1 MIRLVPCWE
10 RGRACRKWKKSAL
23 RGHISNTSTTAL
35 AMRKVS
41 LNAVWIGATLVALV
55 VVGAAIGFDRIYV
68 RDDGGAPNAVL
79 EIGGPFSLID
89 HHGKRVTDRDYLGK
103 PTLVFFGYT
112 HCPDVCPTTLFEL
125 TTQLEELGPD
135 ADRLNVLFIT
145 VDPERDTP
153 EQLALYLSSFDPRI
167 IGLSGSPEDISA
179 ATKAYHIYAK
189 KVPLNDGDYTMDH
202 TATIAMMNS
211 KGKYVGAMH
220 YQAPTAIT
228 HAKLRRLLDAG
239 NS

>member
-1 MIRLVPCWE
+1 MTRLVPCWE
-10 RGRACRKWKKSAL
+10 RAIVANGKKSAL
-23 RGHISNTSTTAL
+23 KGHVSNISTTAL
-35 AMRKVS
+35 AMRKIT
-41 LNAVWIGATLVALV
+41 LNAVWIGAALVTLV

-68 RDDGGAPNAVL
+68 RDDGAVPKL
-79 EIGGPFSLID
+79 VEIGGPFSLID

-112 HCPDVCPTTLFEL
+112 HCPDVCPTTLLEL
-125 TTQLEELGPD
+125 STQLEELGPD

-153 EQLALYLSSFDPRI
+153 EQLALYLSSFDSRI
-167 IGLSGSPEDISA
+167 VGLSGSPEDISA
-179 ATKAYHIYAK
+179 ALNAYHIYAK

-211 KGKYVGAMH
+211 KGKYVGSMH

-228 HAKLRRLLDAG
+228 HAKLRRLLDGG

>member
-1 MIRLVPCWE
+1 
-10 RGRACRKWKKSAL
+10 
-23 RGHISNTSTTAL
+23 
-35 AMRKVS
+35 MRKIS

-55 VVGAAIGFDRIYV
+55 VVSAAIGFDRIYV
-68 RDDGGAPNAVL
+68 RDEGGTPSAVL
-79 EIGGPFSLID
+79 EIGGPFSLVD

-125 TTQLEELGPD
+125 TNQLEELGPD

-167 IGLSGSPEDISA
+167 IGLSGSTEDVSA
-179 ATKAYHIYAK
+179 AMNAYHIYAK
-189 KVPLNDGDYTMDH
+189 KVPLNDGDYSMDH

>member
-1 MIRLVPCWE
+1 
-10 RGRACRKWKKSAL
+10 
-23 RGHISNTSTTAL
+23 
-35 AMRKVS
+35 MRKIS

-55 VVGAAIGFDRIYV
+55 VVGAAIGLDRIYE
-68 RDDGGAPNAVL
+68 RDDGGTPSAVL
-79 EIGGPFSLID
+79 EIGGPFSLVD

-167 IGLSGSPEDISA
+167 TGLSGSTEDVSA
-179 ATKAYHIYAK
+179 AMNAYHIYAK
-189 KVPLNDGDYTMDH
+189 KVPLNDGDYSMDH